1 MAEHERN
8 LVERGIIF
16 RLVWDYLP
24 LSPSLSPPP
33 LVIARVMLVAGLL
46 AMRQPSFEIRLCSEV
61 VIYTS
66 FVFPCFYA
74 SVLYT
79 ARLTRKITFR
89 RPQKRS
95 IYIYYI

>member
-24 LSPSLSPPP
+24 LPPSLSPPP

-46 AMRQPSFEIRLCSEV
+46 AMRQPV
-61 VIYTS
+61 V
-66 FVFPCFYA
+66 
-74 SVLYT
+74 
-79 ARLTRKITFR
+79 
-89 RPQKRS
+89 
-95 IYIYYI
+95 